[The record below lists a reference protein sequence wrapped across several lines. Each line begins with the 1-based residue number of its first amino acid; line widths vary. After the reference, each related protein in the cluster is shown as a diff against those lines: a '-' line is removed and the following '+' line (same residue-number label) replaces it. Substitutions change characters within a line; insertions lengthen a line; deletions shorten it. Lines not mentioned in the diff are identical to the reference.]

1 MSMHPS
7 SPQPINP
14 ISVGDVVSAGVRIYR
29 DRFKLYYRLAFIG
42 YLWILV
48 PIYGWAKFSAIS
60 GLLSRL
66 AFCELIERPET
77 VDEARRHV
85 MPRMWSFFGAGLLV
99 GLIFLGV
106 AFGFTIVFG
115 ILVGVAATLTQQ
127 GSTAIAIV
135 IWLLILVAFIAFMI
149 GYIRLIARLFIV
161 EVPLAI
167 EENVTATSTISR
179 SMKLTEKFASRLQ
192 WIIVVAFLVTLPVS
206 IVVQIVSSI
215 FEGILRA
222 AFPPDDPTF
231 TVLYVLVVLA
241 TSFVSGSLLIPFW
254 QAIKAIIYCD
264 LRSRR
269 EGLGLEIRDAR

>member
-1 MSMHPS
+1 MSMNPS

-14 ISVGDVVSAGVRIYR
+14 ISVGDAVSAAVRIYR
-29 DRFKLYYRLAFIG
+29 DRFKLYYGLAFIG

-60 GLLSRL
+60 ALLSRL

-77 VDEARRHV
+77 VAEARRHV
-85 MPRMWSFFGAGLLV
+85 MPRMWSFLGAGILV

-106 AFGFTIVFG
+106 GFAGMIIIG
-115 ILVGVAATLTQQ
+115 ILGGVAAAFTQQ
-127 GSTAIAIV
+127 GSTVIAIV
-135 IWLLILVAFIAFMI
+135 SWLLIIVGVIAFII

-167 EENVTATSTISR
+167 EDNVTATSTISR
-179 SMKLTEKFASRLQ
+179 SLKLTEGFASRLQ

-206 IVVQIVSSI
+206 IVVQIVSNI

-222 AFPPDDPTF
+222 VFTSDSPTF
-231 TVLYVLVVLA
+231 AIFYFLVLLA
-241 TSFVSGSLLIPFW
+241 VSFVSGSLLIPFW

-264 LRSRR
+264 LRTRR
-269 EGLGLEIRDAR
+269 EGLGLEIQDSR